1 MTIDIALIV
10 ITLGGFLAAF
20 VNAAFATGGVYIVL
34 LSSISVLPVSAAI
47 PLQFAFSVS
56 SLFGRVFFFWKD
68 INWSIVRTFALG
80 CLIGVALGT
89 VTFASLP
96 DQLISLL
103 LGFVLLLMIW
113 LPKMPNAPRWKRP
126 FLYIGIV
133 HSYISAVFGV
143 GGILQPAI
151 LRTDMRKTAITGT
164 LAACMLAME
173 VMKTSGYLSIGFD
186 YTDYIPHIICANI
199 AGFLG
204 VWAGKRVT
212 HLISEQTFRTFFKL
226 FVSLVALRLIWRG
239 LGL

>member
-89 VTFASLP
+89 VTFANLP

-113 LPKMPNAPRWKRP
+113 LPNAERP
-126 FLYIGIV
+126 ALETTV
-133 HSYISAVFGV
+133 
-143 GGILQPAI
+143 
-151 LRTDMRKTAITGT
+151 
-164 LAACMLAME
+164 
-173 VMKTSGYLSIGFD
+173 SIYRD
-186 YTDYIPHIICANI
+186 
-199 AGFLG
+199 
-204 VWAGKRVT
+204 
-212 HLISEQTFRTFFKL
+212 RTFL
-226 FVSLVALRLIWRG
+226 HLSRLRCRRHFTACNPAHRYAQRRHHRHFG
-239 LGL
+239 RVHAGDGGDENLGLSKYRL